1 MFKYY
6 LVALFLIIIDQIIKL
21 LVVLNIDQPIVIINN
36 FFELTYVK
44 NYGVSFS
51 KLEGQMYII
60 LIISTIL
67 IALIIY
73 LMHYYRYHHLYIW
86 CLTFILAGAIG
97 NYIDRIFRGFVVD
110 YLSFQI
116 LGHKFAIFN
125 FADTMLVCG
134 AITLALII
142 LKEDMGYKK

>member
-21 LVVLNIDQPIVIINN
+21 LVVLKLDQPKVIINN

-51 KLEGQMYII
+51 KLDGQMFII
-60 LIISTIL
+60 LTISTIL
-67 IALIIY
+67 IALIML
-73 LMHYYRYHHLYIW
+73 LMYHYRYHQLYMW
-86 CLTFILAGAIG
+86 CLTFIFAGAIG
-97 NYIDRIFRGFVVD
+97 NYIDRIFRGYVVD

-134 AITLALII
+134 AIGLALII

>member
-1 MFKYY
+1 MLKYY

-21 LVVLNIDQPIVIINN
+21 LVVLNLDQTLVIINN
-36 FFELTYVK
+36 FFELTFVK

-51 KLEGQMYII
+51 KLEGQMNII
-60 LIISTIL
+60 LFVSTIL
-67 IALIIY
+67 IALIMY
-73 LMHYYRYHHLYIW
+73 LMYYYRYHRLYMW
-86 CLTFILAGAIG
+86 CLTFIFAGAIG
-97 NYIDRIFRGFVVD
+97 NYIDRIFRGYVVD
-110 YLSFQI
+110 YLSFQL

-134 AITLALII
+134 AVVLALII